1 MIFFSC
7 LCTHVEYLGHK
18 VGEGHITPI
27 MTKVEAIAK
36 LPIPTNKKELLRFL
50 GMAGFYRKFCR
61 NFSAVNPITTL
72 LQKRVNFE
80 WTKDCEKSLYKI
92 KYVLISSP
100 VLSTPDFS
108 KQFKLTVDASD
119 VGMSTK
125 LIYHRKR
132 MSTLL

>member
-1 MIFFSC
+1 
-7 LCTHVEYLGHK
+7 
-18 VGEGHITPI
+18 

-36 LPIPTNKKELLRFL
+36 LPIPTNKKELFRFL
-50 GMAGFYRKFCR
+50 GMAGFYRKFCP
-61 NFSAVNPITTL
+61 NFSAVNPITSL

-80 WTKDCEKSLYKI
+80 WTKDCEKSFYKI

-108 KQFKLTVDASD
+108 KQFKLTADASD